1 MANDPKKP
9 VDEKVGAYDN
19 DRPARGGGGGSS
31 AIITVVLIILA
42 VLLILWLFT
51 DIL

>member
-1 MANDPKKP
+1 MPQDPKR
-9 VDEKVGAYDN
+9 VDQKVGAYDKPQ
-19 DRPARGGGGGSS
+19 RAGGTGT
-31 AIITVVLIILA
+31 IITIVAVILA

>member
-1 MANDPKKP
+1 MAKDPKEP
-9 VDEKVGAYDN
+9 IDEKVGAYDK
-19 DRPARGGGGGSS
+19 DKPARSGGNGTLIT
-31 AIITVVLIILA
+31 IILVILA